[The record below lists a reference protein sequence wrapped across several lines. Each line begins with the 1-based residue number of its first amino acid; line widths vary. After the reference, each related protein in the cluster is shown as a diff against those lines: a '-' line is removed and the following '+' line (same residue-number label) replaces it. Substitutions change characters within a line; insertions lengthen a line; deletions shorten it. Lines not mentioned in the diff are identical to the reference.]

1 MARPMH
7 SMQAEEPAMHRS
19 MGITG
24 LIIAGACATACGGR
38 GGSDA
43 TSTTALTAAR
53 VTDDRSFEDRIST
66 AVCVHEVECGRGQP
80 ASCVDAA
87 RDRAARELNSWTCD
101 DASARA
107 SAEQCLA
114 AVRSESCSVDLN
126 ARANVCPLSTA
137 CTQIEMVSPGAA
149 AAEIWR
155 R

>member
-1 MARPMH
+1 
-7 SMQAEEPAMHRS
+7 MHRLI
-19 MGITG
+19 GITG
-24 LIIAGACATACGGR
+24 FVIAGACAMACGGR
-38 GGSDA
+38 GSEA

-53 VTDDRSFEDRIST
+53 VSDDRSFEERIGT

-80 ASCVDAA
+80 ASCIDAA
-87 RDRAARELNSWTCD
+87 RDRTARELNSWTCD
-101 DASARA
+101 EASARA

-114 AVRSESCSVDLN
+114 AIRSESCSVDLN

-137 CTQIEMVSPGAA
+137 CSGVETVPPGAA